1 MRRFKFRGS
10 ASQELEQS
18 SQTEAKRRAMSAILF
33 LAFVFLLVS
42 PLGARAGMIGA
53 YDPSLW
59 TLTNTSADGFVTP
72 IATGVEITG
81 GNTGSGNPGTT
92 DFQIVAVGTGLVSF
106 SFVYFS
112 LDSPT
117 FDYAGY
123 LLGPNFFPLADSS
136 GISGSQSFAVT
147 LGENFGFRVGT
158 VDNQYEP
165 GVLDISDFNAPVST
179 VSTGAPEPATGAI
192 VLAALAFVLGIRLRQ
207 RRSHQ
212 DLTSANRSAI
222 LSMAMIGLGLLG
234 ASSLSAQI
242 HFNGSPVTGQL
253 VLINQVNVS
262 QQALQGL
269 QSQQSGVSGL
279 TATRVLGPEVKPNIP
294 LRLLQPPAKLSLSAT
309 SVQTAGLSAS
319 PVMQPMTI
327 STSTSAFSF
336 NGIDHYDQR
345 FANHGNQFSVEPPSQ
360 GLAVANGYILEAVNN
375 AIQVYNLSGVP
386 QLATVIVHEPA
397 IWPGAG
403 D

>member
-59 TLTNTSADGFVTP
+59 TLTNTSADGFVTVT
-72 IATGVEITG
+72 AAGVDITG
-81 GNTGSGNPGTT
+81 GNTGTGNPGTT

-106 SFVYFS
+106 SFEYFS

-158 VDNQYEP
+158 ADNQFEP
-165 GVLDISDFNAPVST
+165 GILSISDFNAPVST
-179 VSTGAPEPATGAI
+179 ISTGAPEPATGAI
-192 VLAALAFVLGIRLRQ
+192 VLAALAFVLGIKLRQ
-207 RRSHQ
+207 RRTHQ
-212 DLTSANRSAI
+212 
-222 LSMAMIGLGLLG
+222 
-234 ASSLSAQI
+234 
-242 HFNGSPVTGQL
+242 
-253 VLINQVNVS
+253 
-262 QQALQGL
+262 
-269 QSQQSGVSGL
+269 GL
-279 TATRVLGPEVKPNIP
+279 TAANRIRYSLAGSNWARSAG
-294 LRLLQPPAKLSLSAT
+294 RLFAVCADSFQWLARDRPIGLDQPSQRQPAG
-309 SVQTAGLSAS
+309 TAG
-319 PVMQPMTI
+319 P
-327 STSTSAFSF
+327 
-336 NGIDHYDQR
+336 
-345 FANHGNQFSVEPPSQ
+345 
-360 GLAVANGYILEAVNN
+360 AV
-375 AIQVYNLSGVP
+375 
-386 QLATVIVHEPA
+386 PA
-397 IWPGAG
+397 ISESAAFRPQRSWGRR
-403 D
+403 